1 MNHTP
6 RERAEVAAT
15 ALCGMPAERM
25 ARLAARRAF
34 VEIKQCFMLATAS
47 MSGPQAAGLR
57 EKVRQADEAIELWL
71 LRHQVL
77 DGLPARDTG
86 DTRALRNELARRID
100 SVFSASALDHT

>member
-6 RERAEVAAT
+6 RESAELAAA

-34 VEIKQCFMLATAS
+34 VEIKQCFMQATAS
-47 MSGPQAAGLR
+47 MAGPQAASLR

-71 LRHQVL
+71 LRHEVL
-77 DGLPARDTG
+77 DGLPARG
-86 DTRALRNELARRID
+86 MGGARGLRHELARRID
-100 SVFSASALDHT
+100 SVFSASTLDVP